1 MMMEQLGKFEKKEK
15 TFMHDD
21 LNDDEKQKV
30 GKDKN
35 KRKKEKRY
43 NLD

>member
-21 LNDDEKQKV
+21 LNDEKQKV